1 MTIAEVSKKF
11 GLSPDTL
18 RYYERIGLIPRVNR
32 NESGIRDYTEEDCK
46 WIEFIKCMRSAGVQV
61 ETLVE
66 YVTLL
71 QQGDKTIEARKQIL
85 IEQREK
91 LLSRIEEM
99 ERALERLNFKI
110 EEYETKLIPA
120 ENNLKRLAQLRKD
133 GLLCDESKEA
143 QRYIYFGPP
152 LCLFHL
158 GLGLTRL

>member
-99 ERALERLNFKI
+99 EKALERLNFKI

-120 ENNLKRLAQLRKD
+120 ENNLKRLAHN
-133 GLLCDESKEA
+133 
-143 QRYIYFGPP
+143 I
-152 LCLFHL
+152 
-158 GLGLTRL
+158 

>member
-32 NESGIRDYTEEDCK
+32 NISGIRDYTEEDCK

-120 ENNLKRLAQLRKD
+120 ENNLKRLAHN
-133 GLLCDESKEA
+133 
-143 QRYIYFGPP
+143 I
-152 LCLFHL
+152 
-158 GLGLTRL
+158 